1 MAWGS
6 AWHISMRLCKWYWVL
21 TVQTRMIWTIR
32 ISWRFTSQPWIF
44 MDWST
49 LVSSSLQ
56 EASPWWR
63 RNTCWAHLA
72 TVQGYFVS
80 DTMSYQLESRRSSPL
95 HASKSTV
102 LDVKM
107 FIFQDRN
114 NLTLME
120 HTSVQVS
127 HTFSWSSFLSF
138 CQKVQL
144 SSCQKSMGSKFLE
157 WGDRSM
163 SWSLTI
169 KESLS
174 TRTKSAKFSEEAKL
188 QTQRTT
194 QYLL

>member
-1 MAWGS
+1 
-6 AWHISMRLCKWYWVL
+6 MRQCKWYSVL
-21 TVQTRMIWTIR
+21 TVQTPMIWTIR
-32 ISWRFTSQPWIF
+32 ISWRFTSRPWIF

-49 LVSSSLQ
+49 LVSSSLL

-63 RNTCWAHLA
+63 RNTCLAPLA

-80 DTMSYQLESRRSSPL
+80 DTMSCQLEYQRSFRL
-95 HASKSTV
+95 RASKSTV

-107 FIFQDRN
+107 FIFQDRS

-138 CQKVQL
+138 CQKDQL
-144 SSCQKSMGSKFLE
+144 SSCQKFMGSKFLE
-157 WGDRSM
+157 WEDRSM

-174 TRTKSAKFSEEAKL
+174 TRTKSVKFSEEAKL
-188 QTQRTT
+188 QIQQTT